1 MKQVVWTQNYAV
13 NSIVANAQKRLGLVG
28 LLDILQD
35 VAWVHAEHLG
45 HGYEATIEA
54 GALWILSRQKLLM
67 TAWPDWGDEL
77 VVRTWVRPIKG
88 PLIHRD
94 YEILVG
100 DAKVGESAASW
111 LTLDATTRRP
121 IRPTLAAASLDFR
134 SDAALALTPEK
145 LAVRRN
151 LAEVARFP
159 VRNSDLDV
167 NGHVNNTR
175 YAQWILELGA
185 HRSAADLAHSRIRSE
200 FPRRGSSRRR
210 RGDRGRRARGAVRR

>member
-1 MKQVVWTQNYAV
+1 MGPAISPRPAAGFNENVMNSVVWTQSHAV

-35 VAWVHAEHLG
+35 VAWVHAERLG
-45 HGYEATIEA
+45 HGYEATMAA
-54 GALWILSRQKLLM
+54 GALWVLSRQKLVM
-67 TAWPDWGDEL
+67 DAWPDWGDEL

-100 DAKVGESAASW
+100 EAKVGESAASW

-121 IRPTLAAASLDFR
+121 IRPTGAAASLDFR
-134 SDAALALTPEK
+134 SDGALALTAEK
-145 LAVRRN
+145 LALRQD
-151 LAEVARFP
+151 LAETARFP

-175 YAQWILELGA
+175 YAQWILN
-185 HRSAADLAHSRIRSE
+185 
-200 FPRRGSSRRR
+200 RRPSRRSR
-210 RGDRGRRARGAVRR
+210 PGAFAATK